1 MCRRGIDLFTGSRLR
16 TGGIDYLFIQAVT
29 SISNSTTYGRLPVNR
44 IIGAK
49 ADSAGPQG
57 KPEVGWLEVD
67 EESAGQRLDN
77 FLIRHLKGVP
87 KTHVYRIIRS
97 GEVRVNKGRAA
108 ADTRVAA
115 GDRVR
120 VPPVRVA
127 ERSSDAAT
135 APAREFPA
143 LLEDDDESFA
153 ALTQR
158 ADRALYRAKAAGR
171 GRLVSA

>member
-1 MCRRGIDLFTGSRLR
+1 MPARFSGGRALSCAGAASTFTGSRLR

-115 GDRVR
+115 GDVVR
-120 VPPVRVA
+120 APQLLDNA
-127 ERSSDAAT
+127 EAHARMPAFWSWCTGSTAKPAVYCSSPRSAA
-135 APAREFPA
+135 P
-143 LLEDDDESFA
+143 
-153 ALTQR
+153 
-158 ADRALYRAKAAGR
+158 
-171 GRLVSA
+171 